1 MIAFLDKLSFKKLR
15 ISKWKND
22 HWLVG
27 NHRTADAIRV
37 LSIWCH
43 QAPSLMV
50 DETGDCMNESSPLF
64 SKVPISKQDCG
75 CSTASH
81 CWPSHWTLQALGLVF
96 KFTTLQSLHQ
106 NLIYRPGFPAQES
119 SPTPQFKSISFSA
132 LSFLYGSTLT
142 SIHDYRKNHSLD

>member
-1 MIAFLDKLSFKKLR
+1 MSSKTIKSEEEISTFGGNMITFLDKLSFKKLR
-15 ISKWKND
+15 LSKWKTD

-50 DETGDCMNESSPLF
+50 DETGDCMNESSRLF
-64 SKVPISKQDCG
+64 SKVPISKQGCG
-75 CSTASH
+75 CSTAAH

-96 KFTTLQSLHQ
+96 KFTPLQSLHQ
-106 NLIYRPGFPAQES
+106 NLIYRPGFPGLKWS
-119 SPTPQFKSISFSA
+119 SVLKA
-132 LSFLYGSTLT
+132 L
-142 SIHDYRKNHSLD
+142 